1 MKAENKEKDK
11 KVISKNGKEKRD
23 KNKGYGYIAPEDV
36 ESALVHSLAIV
47 GADDNL
53 PESGSQIE
61 KNIKEGIIKRG
72 MKESMESVIESFV
85 SELTPLE
92 AAKIYKEGKAIKVEL
107 VKFNTTVDSMCA
119 RYDRMHSDIEDLL
132 KTARGYGYRV

>member
-1 MKAENKEKDK
+1 MKAEHKEIDK
-11 KVISKNGKEKRD
+11 KLTSKKGKEKRVSG
-23 KNKGYGYIAPEDV
+23 KGYGYITREDT
-36 ESALVHSLAIV
+36 EDAFVHHPAV
-47 GADDNL
+47 KENDNIS
-53 PESGSQIE
+53 EFGSKIE

-72 MKESMESVIESFV
+72 MKESMESVIESLV

-132 KTARGYGYRV
+132 KTARGYGCRV